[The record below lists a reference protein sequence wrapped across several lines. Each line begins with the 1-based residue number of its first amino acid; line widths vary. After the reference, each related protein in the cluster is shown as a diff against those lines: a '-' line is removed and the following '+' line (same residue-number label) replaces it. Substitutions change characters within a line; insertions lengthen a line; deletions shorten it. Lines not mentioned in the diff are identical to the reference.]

1 MRISFLNP
9 ISSSSFGVGHYWWA
23 SLFTLTFAMA
33 HDFMAH
39 LSLQAVLIRL
49 ALLPAVFFITY
60 QIARSWMVLALRA

>member
-1 MRISFLNP
+1 LALGIT
-9 ISSSSFGVGHYWWA
+9 GGHRF
-23 SLFTLTFAMA
+23 SLTIAMA
-33 HDFMAH
+33 QQFMAQ